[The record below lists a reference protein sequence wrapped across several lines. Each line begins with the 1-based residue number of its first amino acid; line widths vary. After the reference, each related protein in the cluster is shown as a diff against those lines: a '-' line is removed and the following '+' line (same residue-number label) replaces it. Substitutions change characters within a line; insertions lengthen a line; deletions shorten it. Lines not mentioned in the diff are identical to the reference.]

1 MPRPDPPAPPVDPID
16 AIADLAAV
24 TGLRRVHVLAWR
36 DLDDPEAG
44 GSELHIDR
52 IAAHWAQ
59 AGVEVTMRTS
69 AAAGQPEVVQRN
81 GYRVIRRSGR
91 HSVFPAAAAAELT
104 GRHGPR
110 DGLIEIWN
118 GMPFGSPVW
127 ARGPRVVFLHHLH
140 GVMWHGAFPSNPRLA
155 RLGRFMEHHIAPLA
169 YRRVPIVTLSSSSR
183 DELVDELGF
192 ASDRV
197 SVVPPGI
204 SERYQPGRPLAADPT
219 ILVVTRLMPSKRVD
233 EVVRAVADLRDS
245 VPAVRLEVVGS
256 GRELSA
262 LEDLARQRGITDA
275 VHFLG
280 RVSDD
285 ELLDA
290 YGRAWVVASASLR
303 EGWGMTLTEAAAT
316 GTPAVATD
324 IPGHRDAVDDQVSGL
339 LVPEDRPLT
348 DALRQVLTDEGL
360 RSRLSTGALIHAQ
373 RFSWGA
379 TALGTFQILATDAQR
394 RAG

>member
-1 MPRPDPPAPPVDPID
+1 MPPFDAPSPPVDPVD
-16 AIADLAAV
+16 VIAGLAER

-44 GSELHIDR
+44 GSEVHIDR
-52 IAAHWAQ
+52 VAAHWAQ
-59 AGVEVTMRTS
+59 AGVEVTIRTS
-69 AAAGQPEVVQRN
+69 AAAGQPEVVRRN
-81 GYRVIRRSGR
+81 GYRAIRRSGR
-91 HSVFPAAAAAELT
+91 HSVFPAAAVAELA

-110 DGLIEIWN
+110 DGLVEIWN

-140 GVMWHGAFPSNPRLA
+140 GVMWNGAFPSNPRLA
-155 RLGRFMEHHIAPLA
+155 RLGQFMEHRIAPLA

-192 ASDRV
+192 APDRV

-204 SERYQPGRPLAADPT
+204 SERFRPGRPLAPDPT
-219 ILVVTRLMPSKRVD
+219 VLVVTRLMPSKRVD
-233 EVVRAVADLRDS
+233 EIVRTVAGLRER
-245 VPAVRLEVVGS
+245 VPGVNLEIVGS

-262 LEDLARQRGITDA
+262 LEDLARQCGITDA
-275 VHFLG
+275 VSFLG

-339 LVPEDRPLT
+339 LVPEDGSFSE
-348 DALRQVLTDEGL
+348 ALRKVLTDEAL

>member
-1 MPRPDPPAPPVDPID
+1 MPRPDASSLPVDPVD
-16 AIADLAAV
+16 AIADLADA
-24 TGLRRVHVLAWR
+24 TGLHRVHVLAWR

-52 IAAHWAQ
+52 VAAHWAQ
-59 AGVEVTMRTS
+59 AGVEVTMRT
-69 AAAGQPEVVQRN
+69 AAAEGQPEVVQRN
-81 GYRVIRRSGR
+81 GYRAIRRSGR
-91 HSVFPAAAAAELT
+91 HTVFPAAAAAELT

-127 ARGPRVVFLHHLH
+127 ARGPRIVFLHHLH
-140 GVMWHGAFPSNPRLA
+140 GIMWNGAFPSHPRLA
-155 RLGRFMEHHIAPLA
+155 SLGQFMERRVAPLA
-169 YRRVPIVTLSSSSR
+169 YRRVPIVTLSGSSR

-204 SERYQPGRPLAADPT
+204 GEQYQPGRPPAEAPT

-233 EVVRAVADLRDS
+233 EVVRAVADLRED
-245 VPAVRLEVVGS
+245 VPGVRLEVVGS

-262 LEDLARQRGITDA
+262 LEELARQLGITDA
-275 VHFLG
+275 VTFLG
-280 RVSDD
+280 RVSDE

-348 DALRQVLTDEGL
+348 EALRRVLTDESL
-360 RSRLSTGALIHAQ
+360 RTRLSTGALIHAQ
-373 RFSWGA
+373 RFTWAA

>member
-1 MPRPDPPAPPVDPID
+1 MPRSDTPSPPVDPVD
-16 AIADLAAV
+16 AIADLADA

-44 GSELHIDR
+44 GSEIHIDR
-52 IAAHWAQ
+52 VAAHWAK

-69 AAAGQPEVVQRN
+69 AASGQPEVARRN
-81 GYRVIRRSGR
+81 GYRAIRRSGR
-91 HSVFPAAAAAELT
+91 HSVFLTAAAAELA

-118 GMPFGSPVW
+118 GMPFGSPIW

-140 GVMWHGAFPSNPRLA
+140 GVMWNGAFPSHPRLA
-155 RLGRFMEHHIAPLA
+155 QLGQFMEHHIAPVA
-169 YRRVPIVTLSSSSR
+169 YRRVPIVTLSTSSR

-192 ASDRV
+192 APDRV

-204 SERYQPGRPLAADPT
+204 SERYRPGRPAAADPT
-219 ILVVTRLMPSKRVD
+219 VLVVTRLMPSKRVD
-233 EVVRAVADLRDS
+233 HVVRSVAELRQR
-245 VPAVRLEVVGS
+245 VPDVRVEVVGS
-256 GRELSA
+256 GRELAA
-262 LEDLARQRGITDA
+262 LEELTRRLGVTDA
-275 VHFLG
+275 VNFLG

-339 LVPEDRPLT
+339 LVPEDQPLT
-348 DALRQVLTDEGL
+348 EALHRVLTDEDL

-373 RFSWGA
+373 RFTWGA

>member
-1 MPRPDPPAPPVDPID
+1 MPRPDAPSTPTDPVDT
-16 AIADLAAV
+16 IADLSAA
-24 TGLRRVHVLAWR
+24 TGLRRVHILAWR

-44 GSELHIDR
+44 GSEVHIDR
-52 IAAHWAQ
+52 VASLWAE

-69 AAAGQPEVVQRN
+69 AAAGHRIEIRRN
-81 GYRVIRRSGR
+81 GYRAIRRAGR
-91 HSVFPAAAAAELT
+91 HSVFPRAVAAEIT

-110 DGLIEIWN
+110 DGLVEIWN

-127 ARGPRVVFLHHLH
+127 ACGPRVVFLHHLH
-140 GVMWHGAFPSNPRLA
+140 GVMWNGAFPNNPRLA
-155 RLGRFMEHHIAPLA
+155 STGEFMERRLAPLA
-169 YRRVPIVTLSSSSR
+169 YRRVPIVTLSTSSR

-192 ASDRV
+192 DPKRV

-204 SERYQPGRPLAADPT
+204 SERFRPGRPLATHPT
-219 ILVVTRLMPSKRVD
+219 ILVVTRMMPSKRVD
-233 EVVRAVADLRDS
+233 DVVRAVADLRSD
-245 VPAVRLEVVGS
+245 VPDVRLEVVGS
-256 GRELSA
+256 GRELPS
-262 LEDLARQRGITDA
+262 LEQLARDLDITDA
-275 VHFLG
+275 VAFLG

-324 IPGHRDAVDDQVSGL
+324 IPGHRDALDDQVSGL
-339 LVPEDRPLT
+339 LVPVDRPLT
-348 DALRQVLTDEGL
+348 DALRQVLTDADL
-360 RSRLSTGALIHAQ
+360 RTRLSTGALIHAQ
-373 RFSWGA
+373 RFTWAA
-379 TALGTFQILATDAQR
+379 TALGTFQILATDALR

>member
-1 MPRPDPPAPPVDPID
+1 MPRPDDPSSLADPVD
-16 AIADLAAV
+16 AIADLADR

-44 GSELHIDR
+44 GSEVHIDR
-52 IAAHWAQ
+52 VAAHWAR

-69 AAAGQPEVVQRN
+69 AAAGQPEVVRRN
-81 GYRVIRRSGR
+81 GYRAIRRSGR
-91 HSVFPAAAAAELT
+91 HLVFPSAAAAELA

-110 DGLIEIWN
+110 DGLVEIWN
-118 GMPFGSPVW
+118 GMPFGSPIW

-140 GVMWHGAFPSNPRLA
+140 GVMWNGAFPSNPGLA
-155 RLGRFMEHHIAPLA
+155 RLGQFMEYHIAPLA
-169 YRRVPIVTLSSSSR
+169 YRRVPIVTLSGSSR

-192 ASDRV
+192 AADRV

-204 SERYQPGRPLAADPT
+204 AEHFRPGRPPAPEPT
-219 ILVVTRLMPSKRVD
+219 VLVVTRLMPSKRVD
-233 EVVRAVADLRDS
+233 AVVDAVADLRDA
-245 VPAVRLEVVGS
+245 VPGVRLEVVGS
-256 GRELSA
+256 GREQA
-262 LEDLARQRGITDA
+262 GLEDLARRRGIADA
-275 VHFLG
+275 VDFLG

-348 DALRQVLTDEGL
+348 EALRRVLTDDAL
-360 RSRLSTGALIHAQ
+360 RSRLSTGALVHAQ

-379 TALGTFQILATDAQR
+379 TALGTFQILATDARR